1 MQLYYH
7 DLNKWKEKEM
17 ATHSSVLAWRKP
29 GTGEPGKKSSMG
41 SHRVAHDWSD
51 LAAVAEEQV
60 EKLQERLM
68 CPKST
73 QFSQRV
79 KRILRKKKQKGESS
93 NIVIYLQFYYEYSEF
108 IIFEL
113 CQHLNFSWLSSL
125 SCFLSWVKFRSDKA
139 LVCSDVMTLLFEIMF
154 FTTCLLLHSFAKKVR
169 LEVEE

>member
-1 MQLYYH
+1 MVETLFTVRLESFYGSIIPPH
-7 DLNKWKEKEM
+7 PN
-17 ATHSSVLAWRKP
+17 ATVLPWP
-29 GTGEPGKKSSMG
+29 
-41 SHRVAHDWSD
+41 
-51 LAAVAEEQV
+51 EQV

-93 NIVIYLQFYYEYSEF
+93 DIVIYLQFYCEYSEF

-125 SCFLSWVKFRSDKA
+125 SCFLSWVKFRSDKP
-139 LVCSDVMTLLFEIMF
+139 LVCSGVMTLLFEIMF